1 MLGPGLEEKKKHY
14 RGLTWRLSARVKE
27 QTCSF
32 STIRDLDISGFRI
45 EGVKELNI
53 KKTKKKKS

>member
-32 STIRDLDISGFRI
+32 STIRDLDI
-45 EGVKELNI
+45 
-53 KKTKKKKS
+53 